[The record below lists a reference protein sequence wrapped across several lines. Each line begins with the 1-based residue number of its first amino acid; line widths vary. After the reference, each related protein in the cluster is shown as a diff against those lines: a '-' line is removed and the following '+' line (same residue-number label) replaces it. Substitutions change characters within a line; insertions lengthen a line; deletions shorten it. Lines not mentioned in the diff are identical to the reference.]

1 MKKILFIDRDGTLV
15 VEPEIDKQ
23 LDSFEKLSF
32 FPGVFNYL
40 NKIVNELDYDL
51 VMVTNQDG
59 LGTESFP
66 EETFWPVQNFI
77 IDSFK
82 NEDINFFKIHIDK
95 SFENENS
102 NYRKPKTGMLTEY
115 IEDNNIDM
123 ANSFVIG
130 DRLTDMELA
139 KNLNCSGILYSDQ
152 TSETSFEDV
161 IKLKTE
167 SWKSIYEYLSGLNRF
182 SSFERNTNETKIK
195 IDLDLDGTG
204 RSNTVSYTHLTLP
217 TKA

>member
-59 LGTESFP
+59 LGTELFP

-82 NEDINFFKIHIDK
+82 NEDINFSKYTLTRALKMKIQTI
-95 SFENENS
+95 ENQEQ
-102 NYRKPKTGMLTEY
+102 E
-115 IEDNNIDM
+115 
-123 ANSFVIG
+123 
-130 DRLTDMELA
+130 
-139 KNLNCSGILYSDQ
+139 C
-152 TSETSFEDV
+152 
-161 IKLKTE
+161 
-167 SWKSIYEYLSGLNRF
+167 
-182 SSFERNTNETKIK
+182 
-195 IDLDLDGTG
+195 
-204 RSNTVSYTHLTLP
+204 
-217 TKA
+217 

>member
-1 MKKILFIDRDGTLV
+1 MKKILFLDRDGTLV

-59 LGTESFP
+59 LGTDSFP
-66 EETFWPVQNFI
+66 EETFWPIQNFI
-77 IDSFK
+77 INSFK
-82 NEDINFFKIHIDK
+82 NEDVKFFKIHIDK

-102 NYRKPKTGMLTEY
+102 NYRKPRTGMLTEY
-115 IEDNNIDM
+115 IEDNNFDM

-139 KNLNCSGILYSDQ
+139 KK
-152 TSETSFEDV
+152 F
-161 IKLKTE
+161 KLFGN
-167 SWKSIYEYLSGLNRF
+167 SL
-182 SSFERNTNETKIK
+182 
-195 IDLDLDGTG
+195 
-204 RSNTVSYTHLTLP
+204 
-217 TKA
+217 